1 MVNIA
6 YRTRQRSM
14 QAPGFFWTPPDY
26 VAGDTVK
33 VVGPEARHAVTVCRL
48 RKGEM
53 MTVADGEG
61 NAYDCEVTRATPRE
75 VAGKIIRAHR
85 HLGEPVAQVALAA
98 GIGKPQS
105 FDWIVEKAVELGAVR
120 VIPIRAEQ
128 SPPGI
133 GGPDT
138 ARRKVERWRRLSLGA
153 MKQSLRSVWPEV
165 AVVISPNELASS
177 VGGYDFAW
185 LADAEGI
192 RLEGPSGP
200 AAKRCTALV
209 IVGPEAGF
217 TNDERREF
225 IEAGAQPVQLGNR
238 RLRAE
243 TAAIAALTLVMHHL
257 GEL

>member
-1 MVNIA
+1 MG
-6 YRTRQRSM
+6 YPSRQRSM

-26 VAGDTVK
+26 VLGDTVT

-75 VAGKIIRAHR
+75 VVGKVIRAHR
-85 HLGEPVAQVALAA
+85 RLGEPVAQVALAV

-105 FDWIVEKAVELGAVR
+105 FDWIVEKVVELGAVR

-165 AVVISPNELASS
+165 AVVASPDDVAASIN
-177 VGGYDFAW
+177 GYDTAW

-192 RLEGPSGP
+192 CLKEPSGP
-200 AAKRCTALV
+200 AAKRRTALV

-217 TNDERREF
+217 TNDERRKF
-225 IEAGAQPVQLGNR
+225 IEAGAQPIRLGNR

-243 TAAIAALTLVMHHL
+243 TAAVAALTLVMYHL

>member
-1 MVNIA
+1 MT

-26 VAGDTVK
+26 VTGDMLK

-53 MTVADGEG
+53 MTVTDGEG
-61 NAYDCEVTRATPRE
+61 NAYDCEIVSATPRE
-75 VAGKIIRAHR
+75 VVGRIIREHR
-85 HLGEPVAQVALAA
+85 HLGEPIAQVTLAV

-105 FDWIVEKAVELGAVR
+105 FDWIVEKAVELGAIR
-120 VIPIRAEQ
+120 IIPVQADQ
-128 SPPGI
+128 SPAGI
-133 GGPDT
+133 GGAPV

-153 MKQSLRSVWPEV
+153 MKQCLRSVWPEITTV
-165 AVVISPNELASS
+165 TSPGELAEMIT
-177 VGGYDFAW
+177 DHDITW
-185 LADAEGI
+185 LADDDGVALGN
-192 RLEGPSGP
+192 
-200 AAKRCTALV
+200 AADSTPTPRRTVV

-217 TNDERREF
+217 TDAERRLLV
-225 IEAGAQPVQLGNR
+225 EAGVRPIRLGSR